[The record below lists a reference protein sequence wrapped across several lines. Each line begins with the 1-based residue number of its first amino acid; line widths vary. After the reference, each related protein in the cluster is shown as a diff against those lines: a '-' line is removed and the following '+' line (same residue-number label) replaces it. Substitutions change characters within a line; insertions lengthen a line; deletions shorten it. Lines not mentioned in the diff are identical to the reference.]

1 MTLKKLDKIGQE
13 IFEARYCYPGEKTW
27 GERAKVIAKTA
38 ASCENDEEKESI
50 FNKFYDTIGSG
61 DLVPGGRIIFGAGR
75 SHQNLLNCYQ
85 VSPDDNVASIGKLIK
100 DMYMISCA
108 GGGIGF
114 NFSNIRPRGDDIQNI
129 KNSAPGSVSNM
140 KMINEIGNHVRAG
153 KNRRTALIA
162 ILNVTHPDL
171 LEFLTVKLEKH
182 ELNNFNIS
190 VGITNRFIEAV
201 ENDEEW
207 YFTFNNKK
215 YYIYELTG
223 TNPETKTSYFIRVP
237 ALSESD
243 AIGRVNNH
251 LKHSWN
257 DTLSD
262 VKKVT
267 LKARDIWN
275 QIFQSSV
282 ECGDPGFYNI
292 DLANSYTNVSYFET
306 LPSPN
311 PCGEIPLPN
320 YGNCCLGHV
329 NLSNMVLD
337 DGSDIDWKR
346 LANSVRTGVRFL
358 DNILTVNHYPIEECK
373 LVGQNSRRIGLGV
386 IGYHYMLIKLG
397 LVYGSDKCIE
407 FTDRLMETMR
417 NEAYLTSVY
426 LARDKGSFPAFDRTK
441 YLNTDY
447 AKTLPPRIRMLI
459 KEHGIRNAVM
469 LTAAPTGTIGMVMG
483 TSTGIEPI
491 FAWAYKRRYRQANVW
506 KEQVVVDPL
515 FQEYFLAG
523 KDTSVFVGAY
533 DIKPEDHMR
542 VQASFQK
549 YIDNSISKTINL
561 PKETKWHQLSD
572 VAIKYMPYLKGLT
585 IYRAGSKGN
594 EPLEA
599 IPLTRQNQSIYMNM
613 LDVETAIGEVACA
626 LGDNSCGA

>member
-1 MTLKKLDKIGQE
+1 MALKKLDKVGQE
-13 IFEARYCYPGEKTW
+13 IFEARYAYPGEKTW

-38 ASCENDEEKESI
+38 ASCETDDEKENV
-50 FNKFYDTIGSG
+50 FNRFYETIGSG
-61 DLVPGGRIIFGAGR
+61 DLVPGGRINFGAGR
-75 SHQNLLNCYQ
+75 SQQNLLNCYQ
-85 VSPDDNVASIGKLIK
+85 ISPDDNVASIGKLVK
-100 DMYMISCA
+100 DMYMISCG

-114 NFSNIRPRGDDIQNI
+114 NFSNIRPKGDDIQNI

-140 KMINEIGNHVRAG
+140 KMLNEIGNHVRAG

-171 LEFLTVKLEKH
+171 FEFLTVKLEKH

-190 VGITNRFIEAV
+190 VAITNRFIEAV
-201 ENDEEW
+201 ENNEDW

-215 YYIYELTG
+215 YYYYQLKG
-223 TNPETKTSYFIRVP
+223 TNPETQDSYLVQLT
-237 ALSESD
+237 ALNEQD
-243 AIGRVNNH
+243 AIGRANSH
-251 LKHSWN
+251 YRKGWN
-257 DTLSD
+257 DVFSS
-262 VKKVT
+262 VT
-267 LKARDIWN
+267 KLDIKAKDIWN
-275 QIFQSSV
+275 TIFKSAV

-292 DLANSYTNVSYFET
+292 DLANSYTNVSYFEY

-329 NLSNMVLD
+329 NLSNMVLE
-337 DGSDIDWKR
+337 DGSDLDWKR
-346 LANSVRTGVRFL
+346 LANAVRTGVRFL

-373 LVGQNSRRIGLGV
+373 LAGQNSRRIGLG
-386 IGYHYMLIKLG
+386 ILGYHYMLLKLG
-397 LVYGSDKCIE
+397 IKYGSDKCVE
-407 FTDRLMETMR
+407 FTDRLMETIR
-417 NEAYLTSVY
+417 NESYLTSVY
-426 LARDKGSFPAFDRTK
+426 LARDKGSFPAFDRSK
-441 YLNTDY
+441 FLDTDY

-469 LTAAPTGTIGMVMG
+469 LTAAPTGTIGMLMG

-491 FAWAYKRRYRQANVW
+491 FAWAYKRRYRHSNVW
-506 KEQVVVDPL
+506 KEQVIVDPL
-515 FQEYFLAG
+515 FEEFYKAG
-523 KDTSVFVGAY
+523 KDTSVFLGAY
-533 DIKPEDHMR
+533 DVKPEDHMR

-561 PKETKWHQLSD
+561 PKETKWEDLSD

-599 IPLTRQNQSIYMNM
+599 IELSENNIKRYMTEN
-613 LDVETAIGEVACA
+613 VEAAIGEVACA